1 MKKVLRFTAM
11 TALLFTTSW
20 TMANEPLS
28 VLVSTDASKGLV
40 IKWDASFKMTTVK
53 IFDSSNNVIF
63 SDNIVKKEN
72 KALKFNL
79 EKLEIGIYTL
89 KIESFNKVTEYGV
102 RINRNDIEILE
113 KKEISK
119 PIFSHKDKKLVLNF
133 LNADGAPVYLKV
145 YDSENRILFKETLTG
160 NTIGKVINFESA
172 FEDSYTV
179 MLIDEN
185 TTYSELVVI
194 K

>member
-119 PIFSHKDKKLVLNF
+119 PIFIHKDKKLVLNF